1 MGNENEIKELKT
13 RLMEKEREMERQKKE
28 TERQMKEM
36 EETISGMKTAEGK
49 QKQNAREERK
59 TVSFC

>member
-1 MGNENEIKELKT
+1 MEIK
-13 RLMEKEREMERQKKE
+13 REMARQKKE

-36 EETISGMKTAEGK
+36 EEKISRMKTVQGERR
-49 QKQNAREERK
+49 QNAREERK